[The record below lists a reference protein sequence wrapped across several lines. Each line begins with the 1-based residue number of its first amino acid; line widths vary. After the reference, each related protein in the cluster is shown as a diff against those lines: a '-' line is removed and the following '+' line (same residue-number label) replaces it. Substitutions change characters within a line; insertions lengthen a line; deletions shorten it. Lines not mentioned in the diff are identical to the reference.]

1 MDFHTLSLLRAN
13 HPAWRLLCAEH
24 AAFIISFLYR
34 TFILPNLRTLS
45 SHDLIE
51 KLDDEL
57 FQLREQF
64 GEKSYPKSALDYLN
78 DWADKDKRWLRK
90 FYKEGTDEVQ
100 FDLSPAVEK
109 AIGWLV
115 TLTERQFVG
124 TESRLLTLFDLLKQ
138 MSDRSETDPQ
148 KRIAELHKQRQDI
161 EAEIARI
168 EQGDL
173 NLLDDTAL
181 KDRFQQ
187 FTQGARELLSD
198 FREVEHNFRELD
210 RSVRE
215 KITLWEGSKGELLA
229 EIMGER
235 DAIADSDQG
244 KSFRAFFDFLLS
256 NQRQQEF
263 SALLDRVMELEAV
276 RSLNPDSRQRRIH
289 YDWLEAGEHTQ
300 RTIAGLSQQ
309 LRYFLDNRAW
319 LENRR
324 IMDIL
329 KNISKKAI
337 ALKNEPMKEMA
348 MELDD
353 FKFSIE
359 LPLERPLYSP
369 TIKTKLSAQP
379 EPADETDID
388 PSALFNQIVIDKAK
402 LVRNV
407 RQALQHQPQITLQK
421 FIENTP
427 LEQGLAELLAYLQL
441 GQEQGVR
448 LVIDES
454 IQDEIQ
460 WRSGEQ
466 IRFAN
471 LPRVIFS
478 K

>member
-1 MDFHTLSLLRAN
+1 
-13 HPAWRLLCAEH
+13 
-24 AAFIISFLYR
+24 
-34 TFILPNLRTLS
+34 
-45 SHDLIE
+45 
-51 KLDDEL
+51 
-57 FQLREQF
+57 
-64 GEKSYPKSALDYLN
+64 
-78 DWADKDKRWLRK
+78 
-90 FYKEGTDEVQ
+90 
-100 FDLSPAVEK
+100 
-109 AIGWLV
+109 
-115 TLTERQFVG
+115 
-124 TESRLLTLFDLLKQ
+124 
-138 MSDRSETDPQ
+138 
-148 KRIAELHKQRQDI
+148 
-161 EAEIARI
+161 
-168 EQGDL
+168 
-173 NLLDDTAL
+173 
-181 KDRFQQ
+181 
-187 FTQGARELLSD
+187 
-198 FREVEHNFRELD
+198 
-210 RSVRE
+210 
-215 KITLWEGSKGELLA
+215 
-229 EIMGER
+229 
-235 DAIADSDQG
+235 
-244 KSFRAFFDFLLS
+244 
-256 NQRQQEF
+256 
-263 SALLDRVMELEAV
+263 MELEAV

-337 ALKNEPMKEMA
+337 ALKNEPMKETA

-421 FIENTP
+421 IIENTP

-460 WRSGEQ
+460 WHSGEQ

>member
-24 AAFIISFLYR
+24 AIFIISFLYK

-115 TLTERQFVG
+115 SLTERQFVG

-138 MSDRSETDPQ
+138 MNDRTETDPQ
-148 KRIAELHKQRQDI
+148 KRIAELHKQRQEI

-181 KDRFQQ
+181 KDRFLQ

-215 KITLWEGSKGELLA
+215 KITLWEGSKGELLT
-229 EIMGER
+229 EIMGEC

-263 SALLDRVMELEAV
+263 STLLDRVMELEAV

-329 KNISKKAI
+329 KSISKKAI
-337 ALKNEPMKEMA
+337 ALKNEPIKETA

-369 TIKTKLSAQP
+369 TIKTKLSVQP
-379 EPADETDID
+379 ELADETDID

-407 RQALQHQPQITLQK
+407 RQALQHQTQITLQK
-421 FIENTP
+421 IIENTP

-448 LVIDES
+448 LVIDEN
-454 IQDEIQ
+454 IQDEIH
-460 WRSGEQ
+460 WHSGEQ

>member
-24 AAFIISFLYR
+24 AAFIISFLYK